1 MWKYGATAWARTG
14 IGRRPGP
21 WQVALPGASAGE
33 TSPEPGSPS
42 SLEWRRSFSI
52 AETCGAWRWRREVAD
67 SLPSENRRSILSFLP
82 PTDARSPQTRGKDET
97 RRDPSRRRVPPLPS
111 PLLPGAQSSTDLMR
125 GFLEEVQLGA
135 ESVPAAAAAV
145 SVAGVREESKMR
157 LRVRDELAEDLVE
170 LDRCQSP
177 ARMENRL
184 VDLERLL
191 ELTRHGQAP
200 RERHKSRRQ
209 TVRPR
214 GDEERWKLGDRL
226 LTILVLSPFHSS
238 IRSGCGGCAGCD
250 EMAAPMSRSVKHQN
264 NKF

>member
-1 MWKYGATAWARTG
+1 
-14 IGRRPGP
+14 
-21 WQVALPGASAGE
+21 
-33 TSPEPGSPS
+33 
-42 SLEWRRSFSI
+42 
-52 AETCGAWRWRREVAD
+52 
-67 SLPSENRRSILSFLP
+67 
-82 PTDARSPQTRGKDET
+82 
-97 RRDPSRRRVPPLPS
+97 
-111 PLLPGAQSSTDLMR
+111 MR

-184 VDLERLL
+184 VDLERFL

-200 RERHKSRRQ
+200 RGRHKSRRQ

-214 GDEERWKLGDRL
+214 GDEERWKLGNRL

-238 IRSGCGGCAGCD
+238 IRSGCGGSAGCD
-250 EMAAPMSRSVKHQN
+250 EMTAPIVPLS
-264 NKF
+264 